1 MKTFD
6 TFLNENTDTVDKKF
20 IQYIKDIKSE
30 ISIMDKHIKS
40 YEKNNKNT
48 NIDWGNIGDLNRVL
62 DDIKEINSYIEK
74 W

>member
-48 NIDWGNIGDLNRVL
+48 NIDLGNIGDLNRVL